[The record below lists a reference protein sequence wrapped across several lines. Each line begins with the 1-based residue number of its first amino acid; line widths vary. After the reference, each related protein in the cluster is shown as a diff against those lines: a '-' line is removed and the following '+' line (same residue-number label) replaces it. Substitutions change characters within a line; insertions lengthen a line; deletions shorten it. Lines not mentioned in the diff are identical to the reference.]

1 MAGSAAAPAARRRK
15 FRRGSF
21 ILHLPLA
28 SHHSITSSAVA
39 SSVGGTSMPSALA
52 VCRLMMNSNL
62 LVCMTGSSAGFCGP
76 TPTSQKSL
84 AGWCR
89 EAPLYLSYLAF
100 ETSPAQAITNCG
112 KPTLERALLF
122 RITLGC
128 KHLLAESTEI
138 DAHKSHVRS
147 RITCEYVAFP
157 GGKHDNH
164 TDARVGVPI

>member
-1 MAGSAAAPAARRRK
+1 M
-15 FRRGSF
+15 
-21 ILHLPLA
+21 
-28 SHHSITSSAVA
+28 
-39 SSVGGTSMPSALA
+39 
-52 VCRLMMNSNL
+52 
-62 LVCMTGSSAGFCGP
+62 P

>member
-1 MAGSAAAPAARRRK
+1 MIQSTSE
-15 FRRGSF
+15 FRRLQPNS
-21 ILHLPLA
+21 LPNRTGNF
-28 SHHSITSSAVA
+28 SN
-39 SSVGGTSMPSALA
+39 GT
-52 VCRLMMNSNL
+52 
-62 LVCMTGSSAGFCGP
+62 GKFWKE
-76 TPTSQKSL
+76 Q
-84 AGWCR
+84 R
-89 EAPLYLSYLAF
+89 EACP
-100 ETSPAQAITNCG
+100 QTNCG

>member
-1 MAGSAAAPAARRRK
+1 MIQSTSE
-15 FRRGSF
+15 FRRLQPNS
-21 ILHLPLA
+21 LPNRTGNF
-28 SHHSITSSAVA
+28 SN
-39 SSVGGTSMPSALA
+39 GT
-52 VCRLMMNSNL
+52 
-62 LVCMTGSSAGFCGP
+62 GKFWKD
-76 TPTSQKSL
+76 TSQKSL